1 MLSKE
6 LFMHHFNF
14 KKIFFLFTFIF
25 SISLYAE
32 YEIEINF
39 ESGFEFKSQ
48 QLLIETLRKKNSKR
62 KIEKVLISEDWIKN
76 YSIIQK
82 PFQKKIFIR
91 IKNREPILVL
101 NDEFFYDKDLFRFK
115 YDKSKNDIIF
125 VSAPQDLAKDALKI
139 IVRCEDSVKIK
150 TIKYSHV
157 TGWDIKTDKFL
168 IKFGKHLTEKKF
180 QNFEDT
186 VNYLFE
192 IGKNPSIIDIRYKD
206 GAAIKYG
213 K

>member
-1 MLSKE
+1 ML
-6 LFMHHFNF
+6 LY
-14 KKIFFLFTFIF
+14 KKPLLIIFFL
-25 SISLYAE
+25 ISTNLFAE

-48 QLLIETLRKKNSKR
+48 QLLIETLSKTNSKR
-62 KIEKVLISEDWIKN
+62 KIEKVLISEDWIEN
-76 YSIIQK
+76 YSIMQK

-101 NDEFFYDKDLFRFK
+101 NDEFFYDKNLFRFK

-125 VSAPQDLAKDALKI
+125 VSAPDDLVEDALKI
-139 IVRCEDSVKIK
+139 IARCEDSIKIK
-150 TIKYSHV
+150 TIKYSHI
-157 TGWDIKTDKFL
+157 TGWDIKTNKFL
-168 IKFGKHLTEKKF
+168 IKFGKDLTEKKF

-206 GAAIKYG
+206 GVAIKYG

>member
-1 MLSKE
+1 ML
-6 LFMHHFNF
+6 LY
-14 KKIFFLFTFIF
+14 KKPHLIIFFL
-25 SISLYAE
+25 ISTNLFAE

-48 QLLIETLRKKNSKR
+48 QLLIETLRKTNSKR
-62 KIEKVLISEDWIKN
+62 KIEKVLISEDWIEN
-76 YSIIQK
+76 YSIVQK

-101 NDEFFYDKDLFRFK
+101 NDKFFYDKDLFRFE
-115 YDKSKNDIIF
+115 YDKSKKDIIF
-125 VSAPQDLAKDALKI
+125 VSAPDDLVEDALQI
-139 IVRCEDSVKIK
+139 IARCEATIKIK

-168 IKFGKHLTEKKF
+168 IRLGKHLTEKKF
-180 QNFEDT
+180 QNFEHT

-192 IGKNPSIIDIRYKD
+192 IGKNPSIIDIRYTD

>member
-1 MLSKE
+1 ML
-6 LFMHHFNF
+6 LY
-14 KKIFFLFTFIF
+14 KKSFLIIFIL
-25 SISLYAE
+25 ISTNVFAK
-32 YEIEINF
+32 YEIEIDF

-48 QLLIETLRKKNSKR
+48 QLLIETLRKTNSKR
-62 KIEKVLISEDWIKN
+62 KIEKVLISEDWIEN
-76 YSIIQK
+76 YSIMQK

-101 NDEFFYDKDLFRFK
+101 NNKFFYDKDLFRFE
-115 YDKSKNDIIF
+115 YDKSKKDIIF
-125 VSAPQDLAKDALKI
+125 VSAPEDLAEDALQI
-139 IVRCEDSVKIK
+139 ISRCEASIKIK

-168 IKFGKHLTEKKF
+168 IRFGKHLTEKKF

-192 IGKNPSIIDIRYKD
+192 IGKNPSIIDIRYTD

>member
-1 MLSKE
+1 ML
-6 LFMHHFNF
+6 LY
-14 KKIFFLFTFIF
+14 KKPFLIIFFLI
-25 SISLYAE
+25 SINLFAE

-48 QLLIETLRKKNSKR
+48 QLLIETLRKTNSKR
-62 KIEKVLISEDWIKN
+62 KIEKVLISEDWIEN
-76 YSIIQK
+76 YSIMQK

-101 NDEFFYDKDLFRFK
+101 NDKFFYDKDLFRFE
-115 YDKSKNDIIF
+115 YDKSKKDIIF
-125 VSAPQDLAKDALKI
+125 VSAPEDLAEDALQI
-139 IVRCEDSVKIK
+139 ISRCEASIKIK

-168 IKFGKHLTEKKF
+168 IRFGKHLTEKKF
-180 QNFEDT
+180 QNFEYT

-192 IGKNPSIIDIRYKD
+192 IGKNPSIIDIRYTD

>member
-1 MLSKE
+1 ML
-6 LFMHHFNF
+6 LY
-14 KKIFFLFTFIF
+14 KKSFLIIFFL
-25 SISLYAE
+25 ISTNLFAE

-48 QLLIETLRKKNSKR
+48 KLLIETLRKTNSKR
-62 KIEKVLISEDWIKN
+62 KIEKVLISEDWIEN

-101 NDEFFYDKDLFRFK
+101 NDEFFYDKNLFRFE
-115 YDKSKNDIIF
+115 YDKSKKDIIF
-125 VSAPQDLAKDALKI
+125 VSAPEDLAEDALKI
-139 IVRCEDSVKIK
+139 IARCEASIKIK

-168 IKFGKHLTEKKF
+168 IRFGKHLTERKF

>member
-1 MLSKE
+1 ML
-6 LFMHHFNF
+6 LY
-14 KKIFFLFTFIF
+14 KKSFLIIFFL
-25 SISLYAE
+25 ISTNLFAE

-39 ESGFEFKSQ
+39 ESGFEFKNQ
-48 QLLIETLRKKNSKR
+48 QLLIEALRKTNSKR
-62 KIEKVLISEDWIKN
+62 KIEKALISEDWIEN
-76 YSIIQK
+76 YSIMQQ

-101 NDEFFYDKDLFRFK
+101 NNKFFYDKDLFRFE
-115 YDKSKNDIIF
+115 YDKSKKDIIF
-125 VSAPQDLAKDALKI
+125 VSAPEDLAEDALQI
-139 IVRCEDSVKIK
+139 ISRCEASIKIK

-168 IKFGKHLTEKKF
+168 IRFGKHLTEKKF

-192 IGKNPSIIDIRYKD
+192 IGKNPSIIDIRYTD

>member
-1 MLSKE
+1 ML
-6 LFMHHFNF
+6 LY
-14 KKIFFLFTFIF
+14 KKSFLIIFFLI
-25 SISLYAE
+25 SIDLFAE

-48 QLLIETLRKKNSKR
+48 KLLIETLRKTNSKR
-62 KIEKVLISEDWIKN
+62 KIEKVLISEDWIEN
-76 YSIIQK
+76 YSIMQK

-101 NDEFFYDKDLFRFK
+101 NNKFFYDKDLFRFE
-115 YDKSKNDIIF
+115 YDKSKKDIIF
-125 VSAPQDLAKDALKI
+125 VSAPEDLVEDALKI
-139 IVRCEDSVKIK
+139 IARCEASIKIK

-168 IKFGKHLTEKKF
+168 IRFGKHLTERKF

-206 GAAIKYG
+206 GVAIKYG

>member
-1 MLSKE
+1 ML
-6 LFMHHFNF
+6 LY
-14 KKIFFLFTFIF
+14 KKSFLIIFIL
-25 SISLYAE
+25 ISTNVFAK
-32 YEIEINF
+32 YEIEIDF

-48 QLLIETLRKKNSKR
+48 QLLIETLRKTNSKR
-62 KIEKVLISEDWIKN
+62 KIEKVLISEDWIEN
-76 YSIIQK
+76 YSIMQK

-91 IKNREPILVL
+91 IKNREPILAL
-101 NDEFFYDKDLFRFK
+101 NDEFFYDKNLFRFK

-125 VSAPQDLAKDALKI
+125 VSAPEDLVEDALKI
-139 IVRCEDSVKIK
+139 IARCEASIKIK

-168 IKFGKHLTEKKF
+168 IRFGKHLTEKKF

>member
-1 MLSKE
+1 MLLYKK
-6 LFMHHFNF
+6 LFLI
-14 KKIFFLFTFIF
+14 IFFL
-25 SISLYAE
+25 ISTNLFAE

-39 ESGFEFKSQ
+39 ESGFEFKNQ
-48 QLLIETLRKKNSKR
+48 QLLIEALRKTNSKR
-62 KIEKVLISEDWIKN
+62 KIEKALISEDWIEN
-76 YSIIQK
+76 YSIMQK

-101 NDEFFYDKDLFRFK
+101 NDEFFYDKNLFRFE

-125 VSAPQDLAKDALKI
+125 VSAPDDLVEDALKI
-139 IVRCEDSVKIK
+139 IARNEASIKIK

-168 IKFGKHLTEKKF
+168 IRFGKHLTEKKF

-192 IGKNPSIIDIRYKD
+192 IGKNPSIIDIRYTD

>member
-1 MLSKE
+1 MLLYKK
-6 LFMHHFNF
+6 LFLI
-14 KKIFFLFTFIF
+14 IFFL
-25 SISLYAE
+25 ISTNLFAE

-39 ESGFEFKSQ
+39 ESGFEFKNQ
-48 QLLIETLRKKNSKR
+48 QLLIETLRKTNSKR
-62 KIEKVLISEDWIKN
+62 KIEKALISEDWIEN
-76 YSIIQK
+76 YSIMQK

-101 NDEFFYDKDLFRFK
+101 NNKFFYDKDLFRFE
-115 YDKSKNDIIF
+115 YDKSKKDIIF
-125 VSAPQDLAKDALKI
+125 VSAPEDLAEDALQI
-139 IVRCEDSVKIK
+139 ISRCEASIKIK

-168 IKFGKHLTEKKF
+168 IRFGKHLTEKKF

-192 IGKNPSIIDIRYKD
+192 IGKNPSIIDIRYTD

>member
-1 MLSKE
+1 MLLYKK
-6 LFMHHFNF
+6 LFLI
-14 KKIFFLFTFIF
+14 IFFL
-25 SISLYAE
+25 ISTNLFAE

-48 QLLIETLRKKNSKR
+48 QLLIETLRKINSKR
-62 KIEKVLISEDWIKN
+62 KIEKVLISEDWIEN
-76 YSIIQK
+76 YSIMQK

-101 NDEFFYDKDLFRFK
+101 NDEFFYDKNLFRFE

-125 VSAPQDLAKDALKI
+125 VSAPEDLVEDALKI
-139 IVRCEDSVKIK
+139 IARCEASIKIK

-168 IKFGKHLTEKKF
+168 IRFGKHLTEKKF

-192 IGKNPSIIDIRYKD
+192 IGKNPSIIDIRYTD

>member
-1 MLSKE
+1 ML
-6 LFMHHFNF
+6 LY
-14 KKIFFLFTFIF
+14 KKSFLIIFFL
-25 SISLYAE
+25 ISTNLFAE

-39 ESGFEFKSQ
+39 ESGFEFKNQ
-48 QLLIETLRKKNSKR
+48 QLLIETLRKTNSKR
-62 KIEKVLISEDWIKN
+62 KIEKALISEDWIEN
-76 YSIIQK
+76 YSIMQK

-101 NDEFFYDKDLFRFK
+101 NDEFFYDKNLFRFE
-115 YDKSKNDIIF
+115 YDKSKKDIIF
-125 VSAPQDLAKDALKI
+125 VSAPEDLAEDALQI
-139 IVRCEDSVKIK
+139 ISRCEASIKIK

-168 IKFGKHLTEKKF
+168 IRFGKHLTEKKF

-192 IGKNPSIIDIRYKD
+192 IGKNPSIIDIRYTD

>member
-1 MLSKE
+1 ML
-6 LFMHHFNF
+6 LY
-14 KKIFFLFTFIF
+14 KKSFLIIFFL
-25 SISLYAE
+25 ISTNLFAE

-39 ESGFEFKSQ
+39 ESGFEFKNQ
-48 QLLIETLRKKNSKR
+48 QLLIETLRKTNSKR
-62 KIEKVLISEDWIKN
+62 KIEKALISEDWIEN
-76 YSIIQK
+76 YSIMQQ

-101 NDEFFYDKDLFRFK
+101 NNKFFYDKDLFRFE
-115 YDKSKNDIIF
+115 YDKSKKDIIF
-125 VSAPQDLAKDALKI
+125 VSAPEDLVEDALQI
-139 IVRCEDSVKIK
+139 ISRCEASIKIK

-168 IKFGKHLTEKKF
+168 IRFGKHLTEKKF

-192 IGKNPSIIDIRYKD
+192 IGKNPSIIDIRYTD

>member
-1 MLSKE
+1 ML
-6 LFMHHFNF
+6 LY
-14 KKIFFLFTFIF
+14 KKSFLIIFFLI
-25 SISLYAE
+25 SIDLFAE

-48 QLLIETLRKKNSKR
+48 KLLIETLRKTNSKR
-62 KIEKVLISEDWIKN
+62 KIEKVLISEDWIEN

-101 NDEFFYDKDLFRFK
+101 NDEFFYDKNLFRFE
-115 YDKSKNDIIF
+115 YDKSKKDIIF
-125 VSAPQDLAKDALKI
+125 VSAPEDLVEDALKI
-139 IVRCEDSVKIK
+139 IARCEASIKIK

-168 IKFGKHLTEKKF
+168 IRFGKHLTERKF

>member
-1 MLSKE
+1 ML
-6 LFMHHFNF
+6 LY
-14 KKIFFLFTFIF
+14 KKSFLIIFFL
-25 SISLYAE
+25 ISTNLFAE

-48 QLLIETLRKKNSKR
+48 KLLIETLRKTNSKR
-62 KIEKVLISEDWIKN
+62 KIEKVLISEDWIEN

-101 NDEFFYDKDLFRFK
+101 NDEFFYDKNLFRFE

-125 VSAPQDLAKDALKI
+125 VSAPDDLVEDALKI
-139 IVRCEDSVKIK
+139 IAHSEASIKIK

-157 TGWDIKTDKFL
+157 TGWDIKTDRFL
-168 IKFGKHLTEKKF
+168 IKFGKDLTEKKF

>member
-1 MLSKE
+1 ML
-6 LFMHHFNF
+6 LY
-14 KKIFFLFTFIF
+14 KKSFLIIFFL
-25 SISLYAE
+25 ISTNLFAE

-39 ESGFEFKSQ
+39 ESGFEFKNQ
-48 QLLIETLRKKNSKR
+48 QLLIETLRKANSKR
-62 KIEKVLISEDWIKN
+62 KIEKALISEDWIEN
-76 YSIIQK
+76 YSIMQQ

-101 NDEFFYDKDLFRFK
+101 NNKFFYDKNLFRFE
-115 YDKSKNDIIF
+115 YDKSKKDIIF
-125 VSAPQDLAKDALKI
+125 VSAPEDLAEDALQI
-139 IVRCEDSVKIK
+139 ISRCEASIKIK

-168 IKFGKHLTEKKF
+168 IRFGKHLTEKKF

-192 IGKNPSIIDIRYKD
+192 IGKNPSIIDIRYTD

>member
-1 MLSKE
+1 ML
-6 LFMHHFNF
+6 LY
-14 KKIFFLFTFIF
+14 KKSFLIIFFL
-25 SISLYAE
+25 ISTNLFAE

-39 ESGFEFKSQ
+39 ESGFEFKNQ
-48 QLLIETLRKKNSKR
+48 QVLIETLRKTNSKR
-62 KIEKVLISEDWIKN
+62 KIEKALISEDWIEN
-76 YSIIQK
+76 YSIMQK

-101 NDEFFYDKDLFRFK
+101 NNKFFYDKDLFRFE
-115 YDKSKNDIIF
+115 YDKSKKDIIF
-125 VSAPQDLAKDALKI
+125 VSAPEDLAGDALQI
-139 IVRCEDSVKIK
+139 ISRCEASIKIK

-168 IKFGKHLTEKKF
+168 IRFGKHLTEKKF

-192 IGKNPSIIDIRYKD
+192 IGKNPSIIDIRYTD

>member
-1 MLSKE
+1 ML
-6 LFMHHFNF
+6 LY
-14 KKIFFLFTFIF
+14 KKSFLIIFFL
-25 SISLYAE
+25 ISTNLFAE

-39 ESGFEFKSQ
+39 ESGFEFKNQ
-48 QLLIETLRKKNSKR
+48 QLLIETLRKTNSKR
-62 KIEKVLISEDWIKN
+62 KIEKVLISEDWIEN
-76 YSIIQK
+76 YSIMQK

-101 NDEFFYDKDLFRFK
+101 NNKFFYDKDLFRFE
-115 YDKSKNDIIF
+115 YDKSKKDIIF
-125 VSAPQDLAKDALKI
+125 VSAPEDLAEDALQI
-139 IVRCEDSVKIK
+139 ISRCEASIKIK

-168 IKFGKHLTEKKF
+168 IRFGKHLTEKKF

-192 IGKNPSIIDIRYKD
+192 IGKNPSIIDIRYTD

>member
-1 MLSKE
+1 ML
-6 LFMHHFNF
+6 LY
-14 KKIFFLFTFIF
+14 KKSFLIIFFLI
-25 SISLYAE
+25 SINLFAE

-48 QLLIETLRKKNSKR
+48 QLLIETLRKTNSKR
-62 KIEKVLISEDWIKN
+62 KIEKVLISEDWIEN

-101 NDEFFYDKDLFRFK
+101 NDEFFYDKNLFRFE
-115 YDKSKNDIIF
+115 YDKSKKDIIF
-125 VSAPQDLAKDALKI
+125 VSAPEDLAEDALQI
-139 IVRCEDSVKIK
+139 ISRCEASIKIK

-168 IKFGKHLTEKKF
+168 IRFGKHLTEKKF

-192 IGKNPSIIDIRYKD
+192 IGKNPSIIDIRYTD

>member
-1 MLSKE
+1 ML
-6 LFMHHFNF
+6 LY
-14 KKIFFLFTFIF
+14 KKSFLIIFFL
-25 SISLYAE
+25 ISTNLFAE

-39 ESGFEFKSQ
+39 ESGFEFKNQ
-48 QLLIETLRKKNSKR
+48 QLLIETLRKTNSKR
-62 KIEKVLISEDWIKN
+62 KIEKALISEDWIEN
-76 YSIIQK
+76 YSIMQQ

-101 NDEFFYDKDLFRFK
+101 NDKFFYDKDLFRFE
-115 YDKSKNDIIF
+115 YDKSKKDIIF
-125 VSAPQDLAKDALKI
+125 VSAPEDLAEDALQI
-139 IVRCEDSVKIK
+139 ISRCEASIKIK

-168 IKFGKHLTEKKF
+168 IRFGKHLTEKKF

>member
-1 MLSKE
+1 ML
-6 LFMHHFNF
+6 LY
-14 KKIFFLFTFIF
+14 KKPFLIIFIL
-25 SISLYAE
+25 ISTNVFAE

-39 ESGFEFKSQ
+39 ESGFEFKNQ
-48 QLLIETLRKKNSKR
+48 QLLIETLRKTNSKR
-62 KIEKVLISEDWIKN
+62 KIEKALISEDWIEN
-76 YSIIQK
+76 YPIMQK

-101 NDEFFYDKDLFRFK
+101 NDKFFYDKNLFRFE
-115 YDKSKNDIIF
+115 YDKSKKDIIF
-125 VSAPQDLAKDALKI
+125 VSAPDDLVEDALQI
-139 IVRCEDSVKIK
+139 ISRCEATTKIK

-168 IKFGKHLTEKKF
+168 IRFGKHLTERKF

>member
-1 MLSKE
+1 ML
-6 LFMHHFNF
+6 LY
-14 KKIFFLFTFIF
+14 KKSFLIIFFL
-25 SISLYAE
+25 ISTNLFAE

-48 QLLIETLRKKNSKR
+48 KLLIETLRKTNSKR
-62 KIEKVLISEDWIKN
+62 KIEKVLISEDWIEN

-101 NDEFFYDKDLFRFK
+101 NDEFFYDKNLFRFE
-115 YDKSKNDIIF
+115 YDKSKSDIIF
-125 VSAPQDLAKDALKI
+125 VSAPEDLVEDALKI
-139 IVRCEDSVKIK
+139 IARSEASIKIK

-168 IKFGKHLTEKKF
+168 IKFGKDLTETKF

>member
-1 MLSKE
+1 MLLYKKSFLII
-6 LFMHHFNF
+6 LFLISTN
-14 KKIFFLFTFIF
+14 LF
-25 SISLYAE
+25 AE

-39 ESGFEFKSQ
+39 ESGFEFKNQ
-48 QLLIETLRKKNSKR
+48 QLLIETLRKTNSKR
-62 KIEKVLISEDWIKN
+62 KIEKALISEDWIEN
-76 YSIIQK
+76 YSIMQK

-101 NDEFFYDKDLFRFK
+101 NNKFFYDKDLFRFE
-115 YDKSKNDIIF
+115 YDKSKKDIIF
-125 VSAPQDLAKDALKI
+125 VSAPDDLVEDALQI
-139 IVRCEDSVKIK
+139 IARCKATIKIK

-168 IKFGKHLTEKKF
+168 IRFVKHLTEKKF

-206 GAAIKYG
+206 GVAIKYG

>member
-1 MLSKE
+1 ML
-6 LFMHHFNF
+6 LY
-14 KKIFFLFTFIF
+14 KKSFLIIFFL
-25 SISLYAE
+25 ISTNLFAE

-39 ESGFEFKSQ
+39 ESGFEFKNQ
-48 QLLIETLRKKNSKR
+48 QLLIETLRKTNSKR
-62 KIEKVLISEDWIKN
+62 KIEKALISEDWIEN
-76 YSIIQK
+76 YSIMQK

-101 NDEFFYDKDLFRFK
+101 NDEFFYDKNLFRFE
-115 YDKSKNDIIF
+115 YDKSKSDIIF
-125 VSAPQDLAKDALKI
+125 VSAPEDLVEDALKI
-139 IVRCEDSVKIK
+139 IARSEASIKIK

-168 IKFGKHLTEKKF
+168 IRFGKHLTEKKF

-192 IGKNPSIIDIRYKD
+192 IGKNPSIIDIRYTD

>member
-1 MLSKE
+1 ML
-6 LFMHHFNF
+6 LY
-14 KKIFFLFTFIF
+14 KKSFLIIFFL
-25 SISLYAE
+25 ISTDLFAE

-48 QLLIETLRKKNSKR
+48 KLLIETLRKTNSKR
-62 KIEKVLISEDWIKN
+62 KIEKVLISEDWIEN

-101 NDEFFYDKDLFRFK
+101 NDEFFYDKNLFRFE
-115 YDKSKNDIIF
+115 YDKSKKDIIF
-125 VSAPQDLAKDALKI
+125 VSAPEDLVEDALMI
-139 IVRCEDSVKIK
+139 IARCEASIKIK

-168 IKFGKHLTEKKF
+168 IRFGKHLTERKF

>member
-1 MLSKE
+1 ML
-6 LFMHHFNF
+6 LY
-14 KKIFFLFTFIF
+14 KKPFLIIFFLI
-25 SISLYAE
+25 SINLFAE

-48 QLLIETLRKKNSKR
+48 QLLIETLRKTNSKR
-62 KIEKVLISEDWIKN
+62 KIEKVLISEDWIEN
-76 YSIIQK
+76 YSIMQK

-101 NDEFFYDKDLFRFK
+101 NDKFFYDKDLFRFE
-115 YDKSKNDIIF
+115 YDKSKKDIIF
-125 VSAPQDLAKDALKI
+125 VSAPDDLVEDALQI
-139 IVRCEDSVKIK
+139 IARCKATIKIK

-168 IKFGKHLTEKKF
+168 IRFGKHLTEKKF

-186 VNYLFE
+186 LNYLFE

-206 GAAIKYG
+206 GVAIKYG

>member
-1 MLSKE
+1 ML
-6 LFMHHFNF
+6 LY
-14 KKIFFLFTFIF
+14 KKSFLIIFFL
-25 SISLYAE
+25 ISTDLFAE

-48 QLLIETLRKKNSKR
+48 KLLIETLRKTNSKR
-62 KIEKVLISEDWIKN
+62 KIEKVLISEDWIEN
-76 YSIIQK
+76 YSIMQK

-101 NDEFFYDKDLFRFK
+101 NDEFFYDKNLFRFE
-115 YDKSKNDIIF
+115 YDKSKKDIIF
-125 VSAPQDLAKDALKI
+125 VSAPEDLVEDALKI
-139 IVRCEDSVKIK
+139 IARCEASIKIK

-168 IKFGKHLTEKKF
+168 IRFGKHLTEKKF

-206 GAAIKYG
+206 GVAIKYG

>member
-1 MLSKE
+1 MLLYKK
-6 LFMHHFNF
+6 LFLI
-14 KKIFFLFTFIF
+14 IFFL
-25 SISLYAE
+25 ISTNLFAE

-48 QLLIETLRKKNSKR
+48 QLLIETLSKTNSKR
-62 KIEKVLISEDWIKN
+62 KIEKVLISEDWIEN
-76 YSIIQK
+76 YSIMQK

-91 IKNREPILVL
+91 IKNREPVLVL
-101 NDEFFYDKDLFRFK
+101 NDKFFYDKNLFRFD

-125 VSAPQDLAKDALKI
+125 VSAPDDLVEDALKI
-139 IVRCEDSVKIK
+139 IALSEAIIKIK

-168 IKFGKHLTEKKF
+168 IKFGKDLTEKKF

-213 K
+213 E

>member
-1 MLSKE
+1 MLLYKK
-6 LFMHHFNF
+6 LFLI
-14 KKIFFLFTFIF
+14 IFFL
-25 SISLYAE
+25 ISTNLFAE

-48 QLLIETLRKKNSKR
+48 QLLIETLSKTNSKR
-62 KIEKVLISEDWIKN
+62 KIEKVLISEDWIEN
-76 YSIIQK
+76 YSIMQK

-101 NDEFFYDKDLFRFK
+101 NDEFFYDKNLFRFE

-125 VSAPQDLAKDALKI
+125 VSAPDDLVEDALKI
-139 IVRCEDSVKIK
+139 IARNEASIKIK

-168 IKFGKHLTEKKF
+168 IKFGKDLTEKKF

>member
-1 MLSKE
+1 ML
-6 LFMHHFNF
+6 LY
-14 KKIFFLFTFIF
+14 KKSFLIIFFL
-25 SISLYAE
+25 ISTNLFAE

-48 QLLIETLRKKNSKR
+48 QLLIETLSKTNSKR
-62 KIEKVLISEDWIKN
+62 KIEKVLISEDWIEN
-76 YSIIQK
+76 YSIMQK

-91 IKNREPILVL
+91 IKNREPVLVL
-101 NDEFFYDKDLFRFK
+101 NDKFFYDKNLFRFE

-125 VSAPQDLAKDALKI
+125 VSAPDDLVEDALKI
-139 IVRCEDSVKIK
+139 IARNEASIKIK

-168 IKFGKHLTEKKF
+168 IKFGKDLTEKKF

>member
-1 MLSKE
+1 ML
-6 LFMHHFNF
+6 LY
-14 KKIFFLFTFIF
+14 KKSFLIIFFL
-25 SISLYAE
+25 ISTNLFAE

-48 QLLIETLRKKNSKR
+48 QSLIETLSKTNSKR
-62 KIEKVLISEDWIKN
+62 KIEKVLISEDWIEN
-76 YSIIQK
+76 YSIMQQ

-101 NDEFFYDKDLFRFK
+101 NNKFFYDKDLFRFE
-115 YDKSKNDIIF
+115 YDKSKKDIIF
-125 VSAPQDLAKDALKI
+125 VSAPEDLAEDALQI
-139 IVRCEDSVKIK
+139 ISRCEASIKIK

-168 IKFGKHLTEKKF
+168 IRFGKHLTEKKF

-192 IGKNPSIIDIRYKD
+192 IGKNPSIIDIRYTD

>member
-1 MLSKE
+1 ML
-6 LFMHHFNF
+6 HY
-14 KKIFFLFTFIF
+14 KKSFLIIFFL
-25 SISLYAE
+25 ISTNLFAE

-39 ESGFEFKSQ
+39 ESGFEFKNQ
-48 QLLIETLRKKNSKR
+48 QLLIETLRKTNSKR
-62 KIEKVLISEDWIKN
+62 KIEKALISEDWIEN
-76 YSIIQK
+76 YSIMQQ

-101 NDEFFYDKDLFRFK
+101 NNKFFYDKDLFRFE
-115 YDKSKNDIIF
+115 YDKSKKDIIF
-125 VSAPQDLAKDALKI
+125 VSAPEDLAEDALQI
-139 IVRCEDSVKIK
+139 ISRCEASIKIK

-168 IKFGKHLTEKKF
+168 IRFGKHLTEKKF

-192 IGKNPSIIDIRYKD
+192 IGKNPSIIDIRYTD

>member
-1 MLSKE
+1 ML
-6 LFMHHFNF
+6 LY
-14 KKIFFLFTFIF
+14 KKSFLIIFFL
-25 SISLYAE
+25 ISTNLFAE

-39 ESGFEFKSQ
+39 ESGFEFKNQ
-48 QLLIETLRKKNSKR
+48 QLLIETLRKTNSKR
-62 KIEKVLISEDWIKN
+62 KIEKALISEDWIEN
-76 YSIIQK
+76 YSIMQQ

-101 NDEFFYDKDLFRFK
+101 NNKFFYDKDLFRFE
-115 YDKSKNDIIF
+115 YDKSKKDIIF
-125 VSAPQDLAKDALKI
+125 VSAPEDLAEDALQI
-139 IVRCEDSVKIK
+139 ISRCEASIKIK

-168 IKFGKHLTEKKF
+168 IRFGKHLTEKKF